1 MSIFVRIWFAFS
13 LVLLVGS
20 YLIISSFQQQIKPNI
35 RQVVEDTLA
44 ENANLLAALVTDD
57 MIQGRLQTPE
67 FDQKIQHALERQLN
81 ARIWKQQ
88 KDRIYQTVY
97 ITDSKGMVVYDSTGS
112 EIGKDY
118 SRWNDVYL
126 TLRGKYGA
134 RSTRTDPNDANSSTM
149 YVAAPLMQNGHTIGV
164 LSVGKPGLS
173 VQPYIEQAQRDVLI
187 RGLYVVAAA
196 LFQCTVVAWWL
207 RRSINKVRRY
217 ALGLAA
223 QDLPAPY
230 FHSAQEL
237 NDLSNAIERMRDEL
251 EDRAYVEQYV
261 HTLTHELKSPLTA
274 IQASAELLQD
284 ELPIADQ
291 QYFARQ
297 IGQQADRLRDLIE
310 RLLLLVKLEKRHGE
324 FNRKSTDLI
333 AVIKQVIS
341 QRQTTLQRKKIQLDL
356 KLPAQLPCR
365 LETFWMGQAIG
376 NVLDNAIE
384 FCPAGGQ
391 IDINLFYDHAE
402 KPTRVFLNIVNQGP
416 HIPDYALTHIFER
429 YYSLPRP
436 DTGHKSTGLGLT
448 LVREVMEQHQGWVRV
463 QNEQEGVSVLLSL
476 GL

>member
-88 KDRIYQTVY
+88 KNRIYQTVY
-97 ITDSKGMVVYDSTGS
+97 ITNANGIVVYDSTGLAV
-112 EIGKDY
+112 GQDY

-134 RSTRTDPNDANSSTM
+134 RSTRTSSQDANSSTM
-149 YVAAPLMQNGHTIGV
+149 YVAAPLIQNQHIIGV
-164 LSVGKPGLS
+164 LTVGKPGLS
-173 VQPYIEQAQRDVLI
+173 VQPYIDQAQHDILI
-187 RGLYVVAAA
+187 RGLYVVIAA
-196 LFQCTVVAWWL
+196 LFFCTVVAWWL

-237 NDLSNAIERMRDEL
+237 NDLSSAIARMRDEL

-274 IQASAELLQD
+274 IKASAELLQD
-284 ELPIADQ
+284 ALPLHDQ
-291 QYFARQ
+291 QHFALQ
-297 IGQQADRLRDLIE
+297 IGQQAERLRDLIE
-310 RLLLLVKLEKRHGE
+310 RLLLLVKLEKRHSE
-324 FNRKSTDLI
+324 FNLQPLDLI
-333 AVIKQVIS
+333 AVIKQVVS
-341 QRQTTLQRKKIQLDL
+341 QRQITIQHRKIQLVL
-356 KLPAQLPCR
+356 KLPVQLSCK
-365 LETFWMGQAIG
+365 LESFWMGQAIG

-384 FCPAGGQ
+384 FCAPAGA
-391 IDINLFYDHAE
+391 IEITLSHDHHE
-402 KPTRVFLNIVNQGP
+402 KPTRLFLKVFNTGQP
-416 HIPDYALTHIFER
+416 IPDYALPQLFER

-436 DTGHKSTGLGLT
+436 VTGNKSTGLGLT
-448 LVREVMEQHQGWVRV
+448 LVKEVMEQHHGNVSISNQK
-463 QNEQEGVSVLLSL
+463 NGVMVILSL
-476 GL
+476 PL

>member
-20 YLIISSFQQQIKPNI
+20 YFIISSFQQQIKPNI

-44 ENANLLAALVTDD
+44 ENANLLAALITDD

-67 FDQKIQHALERQLN
+67 FDQKIQHALDRQLN

-88 KDRIYQTVY
+88 KNRIYQTVY
-97 ITDSKGMVVYDSTGS
+97 ITNASGVVVYDSSGLAL
-112 EIGKDY
+112 GQDY

-134 RSTRTDPNDANSSTM
+134 RSTRTSQEDANSSTM
-149 YVAAPLMQNGHTIGV
+149 YVAAPVMQNKQIIGV

-173 VQPYIEQAQRDVLI
+173 VQPYIEQAQREVLVRAI
-187 RGLYVVAAA
+187 YVVVAT
-196 LFQCTVVAWWL
+196 LFFCTVVAWWL

-237 NDLSNAIERMRDEL
+237 NDLSSAIERMRDEL

-284 ELPIADQ
+284 ELPLADQ
-291 QYFARQ
+291 QHFAVQ
-297 IGQQADRLRDLIE
+297 IGQQSRRLKDLIE
-310 RLLLLVKLEKRHGE
+310 RLLLLVKLEKRHAA
-324 FNRKSTDLI
+324 FQLQPVDLI
-333 AVIKQVIS
+333 ALVGQVVS
-341 QRQTTLQRKKIQLDL
+341 QRQATIQHRRIQLHL
-356 KLPAQLPCR
+356 KLPAQLVCQ
-365 LETFWMGQAIG
+365 LESFWMGQAIG

-384 FCPAGGQ
+384 FSPQAGH
-391 IDINLFYDHAE
+391 IEITLAYDHAE
-402 KPTRVFLNIVNQGP
+402 RPTRLFLKIFNTGP
-416 HIPDYALTHIFER
+416 HIPEYALAQVFER

-436 DTGHKSTGLGLT
+436 DTGNKSTGLGLT
-448 LVREVMEQHQGWVRV
+448 LVKEVMEQHHGHVTIK
-463 QNEQEGVSVLLSL
+463 NEKNGVLVVLSL

>member
-88 KDRIYQTVY
+88 KNRIYQTVY
-97 ITDSKGMVVYDSTGS
+97 ITNANGIVVYDSTGLAV
-112 EIGKDY
+112 GQDY

-134 RSTRTDPNDANSSTM
+134 RSTRTSPQDANSSTM
-149 YVAAPLMQNGHTIGV
+149 YVAAPLIQNQHIIGV
-164 LSVGKPGLS
+164 LTVGKPGLS
-173 VQPYIEQAQRDVLI
+173 VQPYIDQAQHDILI
-187 RGLYVVAAA
+187 RGLYVVIAA
-196 LFQCTVVAWWL
+196 LFFCTVVAWWL

-237 NDLSNAIERMRDEL
+237 NDLSSAIARMRDEL

-274 IQASAELLQD
+274 IKASAELLQD
-284 ELPIADQ
+284 ALPLHDQ
-291 QYFARQ
+291 QHFALQ
-297 IGQQADRLRDLIE
+297 IGQQAERLRDLIE
-310 RLLLLVKLEKRHGE
+310 RLLLLVKLEKRHSE
-324 FNRKSTDLI
+324 FNLQPLDLI
-333 AVIKQVIS
+333 AVIKQVVS
-341 QRQTTLQRKKIQLDL
+341 QRQITIQHRKIQLVL
-356 KLPAQLPCR
+356 KLPVQLSCK
-365 LETFWMGQAIG
+365 LESFWMG
-376 NVLDNAIE
+376 L
-384 FCPAGGQ
+384 
-391 IDINLFYDHAE
+391 
-402 KPTRVFLNIVNQGP
+402 
-416 HIPDYALTHIFER
+416 
-429 YYSLPRP
+429 
-436 DTGHKSTGLGLT
+436 
-448 LVREVMEQHQGWVRV
+448 
-463 QNEQEGVSVLLSL
+463 
-476 GL
+476 

>member
-20 YLIISSFQQQIKPNI
+20 YFIISSFQQQIKPNI

-88 KDRIYQTVY
+88 KNRIYQTVY
-97 ITDSKGMVVYDSTGS
+97 ITDSKGMVVYDSSGI
-112 EIGKDY
+112 EIGEDY

-134 RSTRTDPNDANSSTM
+134 RSTRTNPADANSSTM
-149 YVAAPLMQNGHTIGV
+149 YVAAPLMQNGHIIGV

-173 VQPYIEQAQRDVLI
+173 VQPYIEQAQRDVLVRAI
-187 RGLYVVAAA
+187 YVVVAA
-196 LFQCTVVAWWL
+196 LFFCTVVAWWL

-237 NDLSNAIERMRDEL
+237 NDLSSAIERMRDEL

-284 ELPIADQ
+284 ELPLADQ
-291 QYFARQ
+291 QRFAIQ
-297 IGQQADRLRDLIE
+297 IGQQSTRLKDLIE
-310 RLLLLVKLEKRHGE
+310 RLLLLVKLEKRHAA
-324 FNRKSTDLI
+324 FQLQTVDLI
-333 AVIKQVIS
+333 ALVKQVAS
-341 QRQTTLQRKKIQLDL
+341 QRQVTVQRRRIQLYI
-356 KLPAQLPCR
+356 KLPEQLMCR
-365 LETFWMGQAIG
+365 LEPFWMGQAIG

-384 FCPAGGQ
+384 FSPQGGY
-391 IDINLFYDHAE
+391 IEVTLAYDHIE
-402 KPTRVFLNIVNQGP
+402 RPTRLFLHVFNAGP
-416 HIPDYALTHIFER
+416 HIPEYALPQVFER

-436 DTGHKSTGLGLT
+436 DSGSKSTGLGLT
-448 LVREVMEQHQGWVRV
+448 LVKEVMEQHHGQVSIHNQ
-463 QNEQEGVSVLLSL
+463 QNGVLVTLSL
-476 GL
+476 AL